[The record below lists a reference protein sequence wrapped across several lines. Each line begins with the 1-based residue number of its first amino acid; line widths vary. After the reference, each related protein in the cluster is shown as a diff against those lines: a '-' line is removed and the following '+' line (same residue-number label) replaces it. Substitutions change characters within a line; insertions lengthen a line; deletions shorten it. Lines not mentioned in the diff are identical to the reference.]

1 MKKILGT
8 LAFIALVSVAM
19 TAQTAAG
26 STGAANP
33 TSSPPP
39 NASASVAPA
48 TAPAVT
54 STPTM
59 TATATASP
67 TTIPG
72 ATSAPAAT
80 PPSAPAATPL
90 SVPTAAPTAPPAPQ
104 PQEGTHYLV
113 TSALGNE
120 RAANLLA
127 RLEALYAIY
136 NGVFHFDDGKLPGKL
151 VVREFA
157 TKADFDA
164 YLGKLTGESRN
175 DFVYVHY
182 LNPLKR
188 ELLVFDKPE
197 PDYDASLAH
206 QAFVQFI
213 KAYIAEPPLWMLDGF
228 AVLFEDLSFDPT
240 TLKPQVRENLAW
252 LPTVKAYMAKKGLMP
267 LDKFLGA
274 SADDARANIDV
285 FYPESWA
292 FVSFLVNDR
301 EGDFTR
307 LLWESIATLDPKA
320 NLADNQ
326 AAINKRLS
334 DWYGLDATQAAF
346 EAYIQSRMTYPEL
359 LSSGTDLYAKK
370 DYDKAA
376 AAFDEAESLDPSG
389 YVAPYYLGL
398 IAYEKGDWA
407 AADSMYRTALSRG
420 ANPATTGYAIGLN
433 EIARGLIKEGAADLA
448 KAAAAD
454 PDRYK
459 AKVDDILARLGAQ

>member
-8 LAFIALVSVAM
+8 LAIIAMVSVAM
-19 TAQTAAG
+19 FAQTAAG
-26 STGAANP
+26 TAGAA
-33 TSSPPP
+33 SSTNSSPP
-39 NASASVAPA
+39 NASASGASPVPPVTTPA
-48 TAPAVT
+48 AITTPAATTAPPAS
-54 STPTM
+54 STPTANPTSPAAT
-59 TATATASP
+59 TAAATP
-67 TTIPG
+67 T
-72 ATSAPAAT
+72 ATSAP
-80 PPSAPAATPL
+80 
-90 SVPTAAPTAPPAPQ
+90 TAAPSVPQ
-104 PQEGTHYLV
+104 PQEGPHYLV
-113 TSALGNE
+113 TSALGND
-120 RAANLLA
+120 RAASLLA
-127 RLEALYAIY
+127 RLESLYSIY

-157 TKADFDA
+157 TKSDFDA
-164 YLGKLTGESRN
+164 YLGKIAGESRN

-197 PDYDASLAH
+197 PDYDSSLAH

-252 LPTVKAYMAKKGLMP
+252 LPTVKNYIAKKGLMP

-274 SADDARANIDV
+274 SADDARSNIDV
-285 FYPESWA
+285 FYPEAWA

-301 EGDFTR
+301 EGDYTR

-320 NLADNQ
+320 SLADNQ
-326 AAINKRLS
+326 AAIVRRLS
-334 DWYGLDATQAAF
+334 DWYGLAATQSAF

-359 LSSGTDLYAKK
+359 LSSGNDLYSKK
-370 DYDKAA
+370 EYDKAA
-376 AAFDEAESLDPSG
+376 AAFDEAEGLDPSG

-407 AADSMYRTALSRG
+407 NADSLYRTALSRG
-420 ANPATTGYAIGLN
+420 ADPATTGYAIGLN
-433 EIARGLIKEGAADLA
+433 EIARGLVKEGAADLA

-454 PDRYK
+454 PQRYK
-459 AKVDDILARLGAQ
+459 AKVDDILSRLGTQ